1 MQTLEITSENINSSF
16 LSSLKDFV
24 LKFDPKAKI
33 RVCEDEY
40 SDEFLDSCLK
50 ANEEAKKDMKSGK
63 VKLFDS
69 MEEYRKYY
77 GE

>member
-16 LSSLKDFV
+16 LSSLKEFV

-33 RVCEDEY
+33 RVCEDKY

-50 ANEEAKKDMKSGK
+50 ANEELKKDIKSGK
-63 VKLFDS
+63 AKIYNSAREMFED
-69 MEEYRKYY
+69 MGY
-77 GE
+77 